1 MKSENII
8 IRGAREHNLKSI
20 DLDLPRN
27 KLIVITGLSG
37 SGKSSLAFDT
47 IYAEGQRR
55 FVESLSSYARQFLE
69 QLQKPDVDFI
79 SGLSP
84 AIAIEQRSAGGNPRS
99 TVATQTEIYD
109 YLRLLFARIGHVHCY
124 KCGQL
129 IKSQSAQEIIEV
141 ILNSAQ
147 NSDVQILAPLIQGKK
162 GEHRDIFLQIQKS
175 GFVRARVD
183 GKIYELGTKIKL
195 AKYKIHNIEV
205 VVDRLHI
212 GPQGHGLPS
221 GRQSHG
227 PQGDG
232 LPSGRQS
239 HGPQGD
245 GLPSVKKRLTDS
257 IETALKIGK
266 GLIIVS
272 SGTSRNRIFS
282 EQYACTKC
290 GINYAEVNPRNFS
303 FNSPYGACPECNGL
317 GNRLEFD
324 LDLIIPDKNKSINL
338 GALAPWRRGGRGYIL
353 YYRWLIRQLSYRLKF
368 DLDTPFNELSKA
380 VQKVILYGIKD
391 VIGHKTEGN
400 GLASDKTEGHGLPSD
415 RQSHKPFEGVI
426 PNLGRLFHQTDS
438 NYLKEEISKFMST
451 LPCPACKGA
460 RLKPESLAVKINE
473 KNIWEISQM
482 SIKDALIF
490 FSQLKLS
497 EKEKLVSFQALK
509 EITQKLKFCV
519 DVGLDYLTLDRKS
532 ASLSQGEAQRI
543 RLATQVGSGLVGVL
557 YVLDEPSIGLHQR
570 DNDKLLA
577 TLKALRDLGN
587 TLVVVEHDEATI
599 LNADYI
605 VDLGPGAGRHGGK
618 VIFSGVKDELMKS
631 QDSLT
636 AKYLR
641 NELKIDLPLMRRPW
655 RQMQRIEIKGAVE
668 HNLKNIDLSFPL
680 GTFICVTGVSGSGK
694 STLISDIL
702 YPALAQRIYGFGN
715 RKPNHGL
722 LAYGSKVKPGA
733 FKSISGTDK
742 IDQVIVVD
750 QSPIGRTPRSN
761 PATYTGV
768 FSHIR
773 DLFAQLPESR
783 GRGYKPGRFS
793 FNVKGGRCESCGGD
807 GIKKIEM
814 HFLPDVYVKC
824 DLCKGLR
831 FNAATLEVKYKG
843 KSIAETLEMTV
854 EEALELFANIPK
866 IKNTLSYLFDV
877 GLGYIQLGQSA
888 TTLSG
893 GEAQRMKLSSELCKR
908 STGKTLYL
916 LDEPTTGLHFADVA
930 KLISVLQRLV
940 ERKNTVVVIEHNL
953 EVIKCA
959 DYIIDLGP
967 EGGDKGGE
975 LIAACEPEELVKIKN
990 SYTGNSLK
998 KFLYSFKKPRPKA
1011 RETSLIK

>member
-1 MKSENII
+1 MKSENIV

-20 DLDLPRN
+20 NLDLPRN

-109 YLRLLFARIGHVHCY
+109 YLRLLFARIGKVHCY

-129 IKSQSAQEIIEV
+129 IQSQSAQEIVESIMH
-141 ILNSAQ
+141 SQA
-147 NSDVQILAPLIQGKK
+147 NSDIQILAGIIQGKK
-162 GEHRDIFLQIQKS
+162 GIHKEIFSQIQKS

-183 GKIYELGTKIKL
+183 GKIYELPAEIKL

-205 VVDRLHI
+205 VVDRLH
-212 GPQGHGLPS
+212 
-221 GRQSHG
+221 
-227 PQGDG
+227 
-232 LPSGRQS
+232 
-239 HGPQGD
+239 
-245 GLPSVKKRLTDS
+245 VKPDVLKRLTDS
-257 IETALKIGK
+257 VETALKVGK
-266 GLIIVS
+266 GTVIIAKGGS
-272 SGTSRNRIFS
+272 SKDSIFS
-282 EQYACTKC
+282 EQYACANC
-290 GINYAEVNPRNFS
+290 GISYAELSPRNFS
-303 FNSPYGACPECNGL
+303 FNSPYGACTGCNGL
-317 GNRLEFD
+317 GIKLEFD
-324 LDLIIPDKNKSINL
+324 PDLIIPDRNKSINA
-338 GALAPWRRGGRGYIL
+338 GALEPWKRGGRGYIL
-353 YYRWLIRQLSYRLKF
+353 YYRWLIR
-368 DLDTPFNELSKA
+368 ELSERLEFSLDEPFKKLPRSAQKA
-380 VQKVILYGIKD
+380 ILYGSNE
-391 VIGHKTEGN
+391 VIGSKPYEG
-400 GLASDKTEGHGLPSD
+400 LIHHLE
-415 RQSHKPFEGVI
+415 
-426 PNLGRLFHQTDS
+426 RLFNQTDS
-438 NYLKEEISKFMST
+438 DYLKEEISKFMSS
-451 LPCPACKGA
+451 LPCPACKGT
-460 RLKPESLAVKINE
+460 RLKPESLSVRINQ
-473 KNIWEISQM
+473 KNIWEITRM
-482 SIKDALIF
+482 SIKEAINF
-490 FSQLKLS
+490 FSGLKLT
-497 EKEKLVSFQALK
+497 EKEKLVSYQALK

-532 ASLSQGEAQRI
+532 STLSGGEAQRI

-570 DNDKLLA
+570 DNQKLLA

-587 TLVVVEHDEATI
+587 TLVVVEHDQATI
-599 LNADYI
+599 LSADHI

-618 VIFSGVKDELMKS
+618 VIFSGSKEELLKS
-631 QDSLT
+631 KDSLT
-636 AKYLR
+636 AKYIR
-641 NELKIDLPLMRRPW
+641 KELSIPLPVNRRPW
-655 RQMQRIEIKGAVE
+655 LDKKYIEIKGASE
-668 HNLKNIDLSFPL
+668 HNLKNIDLRFPL
-680 GTFICVTGVSGSGK
+680 GTLICVTGVSGSGK
-694 STLISDIL
+694 STLITDIL
-702 YPALAQRIYGFGN
+702 YPALAQKIYGFGN

-722 LAYGSKVKPGA
+722 LAYNSKVKPGA
-733 FKSISGTDK
+733 FKAINGIQE

-750 QSPIGRTPRSN
+750 QQPIGRTPRSN

-773 DLFAQLPESR
+773 DLFAQLPEAR
-783 GRGYKPGRFS
+783 QRGYRPGRFS

-824 DLCKGLR
+824 ELCKGLR
-831 FNAATLEVKYKG
+831 FNNATLEVKYKG
-843 KSIAETLEMTV
+843 KSIADVLEMTI
-854 EEALELFANIPK
+854 EEALELFSNIPR
-866 IKNTLSYLFDV
+866 IKNTFEYLFDV

-893 GEAQRMKLSSELCKR
+893 GEAQRIKLSSELCKR
-908 STGKTLYL
+908 STGRTLYL

-930 KLISVLQRLV
+930 RLISVLDRLV
-940 ERKNTVVVIEHNL
+940 ERKNTVVVVEHNL

-959 DYIIDLGP
+959 DFIIDLGP

-975 LIAACEPEELVKIKN
+975 LLASCSPEELVKIDK
-990 SYTGNSLK
+990 SFTG
-998 KFLYSFKKPRPKA
+998 KFLKEVLK
-1011 RETSLIK
+1011 